1 MEPRMRSRDL
11 LRLSAVA
18 VLFVACAPAVEK
30 PPVLADATPVP
41 AAPSVAAV
49 AEKAPAPTAA
59 TVAGPAAPVVDV
71 APLPVAPDA
80 LAKLP
85 PGAAAYFS
93 ARVSAFS
100 KAVASGAVP
109 QEILRDFMRGF
120 GARTPDE
127 LITTF
132 GLDPRRP
139 VLGAMVGASEKSAR
153 PVVEAIG
160 KDGSSKSV
168 EKAMQAH
175 AKDVT
180 LLRLLVPLANG
191 KSPAVA
197 AAALVKAI
205 SRGSELG
212 ACPGAA
218 ACAGFGADAPL
229 GVAQGSHLAIAAY
242 ADGSDL
248 RVDVAMPLFVEGTD
262 PGVIAALV
270 PFRASRGGPVDRC
283 SRFEPSATL
292 SICVDAV
299 AFGDDAAAHGYGKT
313 VQAVAGA
320 SVDASQRSKIARV
333 GAEESRR
340 NVELAS
346 PARRLA
352 EDGTMVIDLQAQP
365 NTVMGT
371 WALTKASR
379 PAVEKA
385 FATERCAAGQA
396 VLGELVPA
404 LRAAFGDPGPG
415 FTDPKKTLN
424 SFREAGWGAF
434 GVTLAGTWPNLIDG
448 FLAVKGEVPAA
459 PSALRVCARVDAG
472 RLVLGVK

>member
-1 MEPRMRSRDL
+1 MRSPDL

-18 VLFVACAPAVEK
+18 VLLAACAPAAEK
-30 PPVLADATPVP
+30 PPVLADATAATP
-41 AAPSVAAV
+41 APTVAAG
-49 AEKAPAPTAA
+49 AEKAPPSPAPSALA
-59 TVAGPAAPVVDV
+59 VAGATAPAVDV

-93 ARVSAFS
+93 GRLAAFS
-100 KAVASGAVP
+100 KAVATGVVP
-109 QEILRDFMRGF
+109 QEILRDFTRGF

-127 LITTF
+127 IMGAL

-139 VLGAMVGASEKSAR
+139 VLGAMVAASEKSAR
-153 PVVEAIG
+153 LVVDAVG
-160 KDGSSKSV
+160 KDGSGASAAKV
-168 EKAMQAH
+168 MHAH
-175 AKDVT
+175 AKDAT
-180 LLRLLVPLANG
+180 LVRLLVPLANG

-205 SRGSELG
+205 AHGTEMS

-229 GVAQGSHLAIAAY
+229 GVAQGPYVAVAAY
-242 ADGSDL
+242 ADGADL

-262 PGVIAALV
+262 PAVIATLV
-270 PFRASRGGPVDRC
+270 PFHASRGGPGDRC
-283 SRFEPSATL
+283 SRFDPSATL
-292 SICVDAV
+292 SICVEAV
-299 AFGDDAAAHGYGKT
+299 AFGDDAAARGYGKT
-313 VQAVAGA
+313 VEALAGA
-320 SVDASQRSKIARV
+320 AVDASMRSKIARV

-340 NVELAS
+340 NLELAS

-352 EDGTMVIDLQAQP
+352 EDGTLVIDLQSQP
-365 NTVMGT
+365 NTLIGT

-385 FATERCAAGQA
+385 FATERCAAGEA
-396 VLGELVPA
+396 VLGELLPA

-415 FTDPKKTLN
+415 FTDPKKTLV
-424 SFREAGWGAF
+424 SFKEAGWGAF
-434 GVTLAGTWPNLIDG
+434 GVTFAGTWPNLIDA
-448 FLAVKGEVPAA
+448 FLAMKGQIPSA
-459 PSALRVCARVDAG
+459 PSAVRVCARADAG